1 MHRKQFSLQ
10 VLLWLVGA
18 VVLLWSALV
27 WDSHRTEDRALE
39 QARRETAAWA
49 VTFASQAQ
57 TTFVFVDQALVGLRQ
72 IWLTHPS
79 DMAQAV
85 LPHQEALA
93 DALLQVAVID
103 AKGYLVYSNLGLPK
117 EPAFLG
123 DREHFTVH
131 QVQQEDKLFV
141 SRPVKGR
148 VSGKWSIQLTRPIL
162 QRGQFAG
169 VIVISVDPDHFVKFY
184 DATGFGKDGAA
195 RMVRDTGEIMARS
208 SEQDKYVGKVIEP
221 SPFGD
226 PGAALQGSFRR
237 RAQSDGVDRVSSY
250 YRLPQYSLTVAVGRG
265 IDETLTTVRSQQQKT
280 WIAGV
285 MVTFLMIVMAWLL
298 MRNVERQKAS
308 HRALAASEERFRTIF
323 DVLPIGIS
331 LGDRQGHIVDC
342 NSAAERMLGVS
353 KDEYLARNDNSAD
366 WQVFRPDGTP
376 MPTSEFSTVRALAE
390 RRPVLDVTM
399 EVRTPAGSAWLS
411 ASATPLDHRRY
422 GVLGA
427 FVDISERRI
436 AERKLQLVAS
446 VFTHAREGIMITD
459 AQGDIVDV
467 NDAFSRI
474 TGYSREEALG
484 NNPRILNSGRQPP
497 EYYTTMWRSLIE
509 SGHWSG
515 EVWNRRK
522 SGEVYAE
529 MQTVSAVRDAS
540 GATLN
545 YVALFS
551 DITPMK
557 EHQQQLEHIAHY
569 DALTHLPNRV
579 LLADRL
585 QQAIIQ
591 SQRRHHSI
599 AVVFLDLDGFKAVND
614 SHGHAIGDT
623 LLIALSHRMKAALRE
638 GDTLARIGGDEFVAI
653 LVDMEEPNDCE
664 PVLARLLQAASGPV
678 VAGMSVLQVSASMGV
693 TIYPQ
698 DGADPDMLMRHA
710 DQAMYLAK
718 QSGKNRYH
726 LFDVQQ
732 EAAVK
737 ARRESF
743 ERIRQALD
751 SHELV
756 LYYQPKVDMRSRK
769 VVGVEALIRWQH
781 PERGL
786 LLPAEFLPVIEDH
799 PMSVEVGEWVIDTA
813 LAQMSAW
820 QAAGLNMPV
829 SVNIG
834 AYQLQQDDFA
844 DRLIELLGAHPDV
857 PPNHLELEVLETSAL
872 EDIGKVSQ
880 IMHTCHALGV
890 RFALDDFG
898 TGYSSLTYLRHLPA
912 ELIKI
917 DQSFVRDMLGDIDD
931 MAIVTGVIGLATA
944 FGRHVIAEGVETAAH
959 GTQLMAMGC
968 ELAQGYGIAR
978 PMPARDLPDWVTQ
991 WTLEPPWDH

>member
-1 MHRKQFSLQ
+1 MHSNPFSRQ
-10 VLLWLVGA
+10 VFLWLVGA
-18 VVLLWSALV
+18 IVLLWSALV
-27 WDSHRTEDRALE
+27 WDGHRTEDQALE

-72 IWLTHPS
+72 TWMTHPS

-85 LPHQEALA
+85 IPHQEALA
-93 DALLQVAVID
+93 DALLQVAIID
-103 AKGYLVYSNLGLPK
+103 AKGYLVYSNLGMPK
-117 EPAFLG
+117 EPSFLG

-162 QRGQFAG
+162 QHGQFAG

-195 RMVRDTGEIMARS
+195 RMIRDTGEVMARS
-208 SEQDKYVGKVIEP
+208 SEQDKYVGKVIKP
-221 SPFGD
+221 SPFAD
-226 PGAALQGSFRR
+226 PDAPQQGSFRR
-237 RAQSDGVDRVSSY
+237 QAQSDGVDRLSSY
-250 YRLPQYSLTVAVGRG
+250 YRLPQYGLTVVVGRG
-265 IDETLTTVRSQQQKT
+265 IDETLAPVRSQQHKT

-285 MVTFLMIVMAWLL
+285 LVTLLMVLMAWQLL
-298 MRNVERQKAS
+298 RNMARQKAS

-323 DVLPIGIS
+323 DILPVGIS
-331 LGDRQGHIVDC
+331 LGDREGHIVDC
-342 NSAAERMLGVS
+342 NTAAERLLGVT
-353 KDEYLARNDNSAD
+353 KAEYLAGSYNSKD
-366 WQVFRPDGTP
+366 WQVFRPDGTT
-376 MPTSEFSTVRALAE
+376 MPTTEYATARAMAE
-390 RRPVLDVTM
+390 HRAVLNVQM
-399 EVRTPAGSAWLS
+399 EVRTPNGSAWLS
-411 ASATPLDHRRY
+411 ASATPLDHQRY

-436 AERKLQLVAS
+436 AERKLQLAAS

-459 AQGDIVDV
+459 ARGDIVDV
-467 NDAFSRI
+467 NDAFTRI
-474 TGYSREEALG
+474 TGYSREDALG
-484 NNPRILNSGRQPP
+484 KNPRILNSGRQPP
-497 EYYTTMWRSLIE
+497 EYYSIMWKSLVQ

-599 AVVFLDLDGFKAVND
+599 AVVFLDLDGFKSVND
-614 SHGHAIGDT
+614 NHGHAVGDT
-623 LLIALSHRMKAALRE
+623 LLIALAHRMKAALRE

-653 LVDMEEPNDCE
+653 LVDMEEPRDCE
-664 PVLARLLQAASGPV
+664 PVLARLLQAASAPV
-678 VAGMSVLQVSASMGV
+678 HAGTSVLQVSASMGV
-693 TIYPQ
+693 TVYPQ
-698 DGADPDMLMRHA
+698 DGADPDLLMRHA

-726 LFDVQQ
+726 LFDVQH

-737 ARRESF
+737 ARREGF

-751 SHELV
+751 GHELV
-756 LYYQPKVDMRSRK
+756 LHYQPKVDMRSRK
-769 VVGVEALIRWQH
+769 VVGAEALIRWQH

-799 PMSVEVGEWVIDTA
+799 PLSIEVGEWVIDTA
-813 LAQMSAW
+813 LAQMSTW
-820 QAAGLNMPV
+820 QAMGLSMPV
-829 SVNIG
+829 SVNIS
-834 AYQLQQDDFA
+834 AHQLQQD
-844 DRLIELLGAHPDV
+844 
-857 PPNHLELEVLETSAL
+857 
-872 EDIGKVSQ
+872 
-880 IMHTCHALGV
+880 
-890 RFALDDFG
+890 
-898 TGYSSLTYLRHLPA
+898 
-912 ELIKI
+912 
-917 DQSFVRDMLGDIDD
+917 SFVPRL
-931 MAIVTGVIGLATA
+931 TELLATA
-944 FGRHVIAEGVETAAH
+944 SGARSPGNQRPGRHRQSVADHA
-959 GTQLMAMGC
+959 C
-968 ELAQGYGIAR
+968 
-978 PMPARDLPDWVTQ
+978 LPFCRCA
-991 WTLEPPWDH
+991 LRAG